1 MSIGFFSFFDFF
13 DFDGFPVV
21 LCYTDFNSISVSG
34 GIILK
39 FHRLA
44 ANFGRLEQQT
54 LELQDGL
61 NILQAPNESGK
72 STWCAFLTAMLY
84 GISSRERDK
93 AGSIA
98 EKNRYAPWDG
108 SPMQGRLDCI
118 DSSGRE
124 LTLMRATTRSNAP
137 MGAFRALYTG
147 TGEPVPDLTGA
158 NCGETL
164 LGVPREVFER
174 SAFIRQAGLP
184 VTADPELERRIA
196 ALISSGEEG
205 VSYSEASAALKRQ
218 LHRRRFNQRGELPA
232 AESELAALRAK
243 LDGISQQ
250 RQTLLALRQ
259 QAEVLSAQLE
269 ETEGQLAQW
278 QSHRAAEALRQQEE
292 LTRQLRQ
299 AQANANTLRSRL
311 ETEHVP
317 ENEAISRLRGAI
329 VNLETVRKS
338 VEKAREDRDEA
349 LKALLQ
355 AEAAV
360 SESPFTGQTP
370 EQARREAQASAPG
383 RVSGGVS
390 LRELSIF
397 FLFLAL
403 GAAGTFWAMSR
414 CSGLDGPLFRL
425 LPWTVLAVMTAAGWY
440 VSRLYRRHAAQVQW
454 DAARRKRFGAADPA
468 AIAAMAETYA
478 RLYQAREEAQANA
491 NAKSAAADSLYA
503 TLSANEQAI
512 LLEVRRFA
520 PSAFSI
526 SAADQLLRDAARQRR
541 ELAEAEAALR
551 EARLRLE
558 LTDRQV
564 QAAPVPSS
572 AQPPRES
579 EEVLTA
585 RREDL
590 RRQLTDLHRQA
601 DRLSG
606 QIAAAGDPDVLTAQA
621 EQLEGD
627 IQRLSGEYDALSLAL
642 EVLADANTDL
652 QNRFSPALGRRA
664 AEIFGQL
671 TGGRYTGVALDRTFR
686 LSAEPAGDNLYR
698 DARLLSAGALD
709 QLYLAVRLAVCQLV
723 LPEEKN
729 IPLVLD
735 DALAN
740 FDDDRCAAALDWLRQ
755 EAEHRQIL
763 LFTCHS
769 REAAR
774 FRDDPAVRITQLA

>member
-1 MSIGFFSFFDFF
+1 MTS
-13 DFDGFPVV
+13 
-21 LCYTDFNSISVSG
+21 YSISGLG

-44 ANFGRLEQQT
+44 ANFGCLEQRT
-54 LELQDGL
+54 LELGDGL

-108 SPMQGRLDCI
+108 SPMQGRLDCT
-118 DSSGRE
+118 DDSGRE
-124 LTLMRATTRSNAP
+124 LTLMRATTRANAP

-158 NCGETL
+158 GCGEAL
-164 LGVPREVFER
+164 LGIPREVFER
-174 SAFIRQAGLP
+174 SAFIRQSGLP

-196 ALISSGEEG
+196 ALISSGEED
-205 VSYSEASAALKRQ
+205 VSFSEASAALKRQ

-232 AESELAALRAK
+232 AESELAALRSR
-243 LDGISQQ
+243 LDSLSRQQ
-250 RQTLLALRQ
+250 QELQALRRQ
-259 QAEVLSAQLE
+259 SEDLTARLT
-269 ETEGQLAQW
+269 ETEDQLAQW
-278 QSHRAAEALRQQEE
+278 QSYRAVQALRQRED
-292 LTRQLRQ
+292 LTRQLQQ
-299 AQANANTLRSRL
+299 AQSKADALRSRL
-311 ETEHVP
+311 DAEHVP
-317 ENEAISRLRGAI
+317 ENDAIARLRGAI
-329 VNLETVRKS
+329 VNLETTRKN
-338 VEKAREDRDEA
+338 VEKAREERDEA
-349 LKALLQ
+349 LKARLR

-360 SESPFTGQTP
+360 NESPFTGMTA
-370 EQARREAQASAPG
+370 EAARREAQASTPG

-478 RLYQAREEAQANA
+478 RLYQAREEARAEA
-491 NAKSAAADSLYA
+491 DRRSAAADSLYA

-526 SAADQLLRDAARQRR
+526 TAADQLLRDAARQRR
-541 ELAEAEAALR
+541 ELAEAETAVR
-551 EARLRLE
+551 DARLRLD
-558 LTDRQV
+558 LTDRQA
-564 QAAPVPSS
+564 QPVPASAS
-572 AQPPRES
+572 AQPPQES
-579 EEVLTA
+579 EQALTDRRDSLRMQLTA
-585 RREDL
+585 
-590 RRQLTDLHRQA
+590 LHRQM

-606 QIAAAGDPDVLTAQA
+606 QLTAAGDPDVLTAQA
-621 EQLEGD
+621 QQLEED
-627 IQRLSGEYDALSLAL
+627 IRRLSGEYDALSLAM
-642 EVLADANTDL
+642 EVLTEANADL

-664 AEIFGQL
+664 AEIFRQL
-671 TGGRYTGVALDRTFR
+671 TGGRYTGVTLDRTFR
-686 LSAEPAGDNLYR
+686 LSAEPAGDSLYR

-723 LPEEKN
+723 LPEDRN
-729 IPLVLD
+729 VPLVLD

-740 FDDDRCAAALDWLRQ
+740 FDDGRCAVALDWLRQ

-769 REAAR
+769 REAAH
-774 FRDDPAVRITQLA
+774 FRDDPAVRVARLS

>member
-1 MSIGFFSFFDFF
+1 MSI
-13 DFDGFPVV
+13 P
-21 LCYTDFNSISVSG
+21 G

-44 ANFGRLEQQT
+44 ANFGRLKQQT

-84 GISSRERDK
+84 GISSRERDR
-93 AGSIA
+93 AAAIA

-108 SPMQGRLDCI
+108 SPMQGRLDCT
-118 DSSGRE
+118 DSGGRE
-124 LTLMRATTRSNAP
+124 LTLMRATVRDGAP

-147 TGEPVPDLTGA
+147 TGEPVPALTGA

-196 ALISSGEEG
+196 ALITSGEEG
-205 VSYSEASAALKRQ
+205 VSCSEASAALKLQ
-218 LHRRRFNQRGELPA
+218 LHRRRFNQRGELPG
-232 AESELAALRAK
+232 AEADLAALREK
-243 LDGISQQ
+243 LDIMARQ
-250 RQTLLALRQ
+250 RQTLLELRQ
-259 QAEVLSAQLE
+259 QTEALSARLA
-269 ETEGQLAQW
+269 ETEEQLTRW
-278 QSHRAAEALRQQEE
+278 QRRHAAEALRQQEE
-292 LTRQLRQ
+292 LTRQLQQ
-299 AQANANTLRSRL
+299 AQAAADALRSRL

-370 EQARREAQASAPG
+370 EQACREAQSSAPG

-414 CSGLDGPLFRL
+414 CSGLDSPLFRL

-440 VSRLYRRHAAQVQW
+440 VSRLYRRHTAQVQW

-478 RLYQAREEAQANA
+478 RLYQAREEARAEA
-491 NAKSAAADSLYA
+491 DRRSAAADSLYA

-520 PSAFSI
+520 PTAFTI
-526 SAADQLLRDAARQRR
+526 PAADQLLRNAARQRR
-541 ELAEAEAALR
+541 ELTEAETAVR

-558 LTDRQV
+558 LTGRRIP
-564 QAAPVPSS
+564 AAPLPSS
-572 AQPPRES
+572 VQPPRES
-579 EEVLTA
+579 EETLTA
-585 RREDL
+585 RREEL
-590 RRQLTDLHRQA
+590 QRQLTDLRRQT
-601 DRLSG
+601 DHLSG
-606 QIAAAGDPDVLTAQA
+606 QIAAAGDPDVLAARA
-621 EQLEGD
+621 EQLECR
-627 IQRLSGEYDALSLAL
+627 IRQLSGEYDALALAL
-642 EVLADANTDL
+642 EVLTAANADL

-664 AEIFGQL
+664 AEIFRQL
-671 TGGRYTGVALDRTFR
+671 TGGRYTGVALDRAFR
-686 LSAEPAGDNLYR
+686 LSAEPAGDTLYR

-740 FDDDRCAAALDWLRQ
+740 FDDARCAAALDWLRR

-769 REAAR
+769 REAAH
-774 FRDDPAVRITQLA
+774 FRDDPAVRIARLE